1 MDIAISGNITSS
13 SLDSKKY
20 VIHHTLRPG
29 YTLHVGT
36 KCNDGRPITESWRY
50 KQAVKMGIPIVHSGV
65 HPRIS
70 KKQKVTKELL
80 VDKYAPKHVHDIIGH
95 RDAIQQLRTW
105 LESWESGYPEVRSV
119 LITGPPGIGKTTTV
133 HLVCKSMGYHIV
145 EYNAS
150 DTRSVATLR
159 GLIALGIQRLRKEV
173 IVMDEIDGLSER
185 GGVGELASI
194 LRKTNIPILCIAN
207 EKPPKLKPII
217 NASTTISFQRPNKIS
232 IATALL
238 SIAKAENISITKPEL
253 EVLCETNGNDLRS
266 ILNALQFYGK
276 EDSHRMMSGS
286 KDGIL
291 RHDLFSAT
299 QTLFRQKKGSLQAAE
314 DLVFVDYHMVPLM
327 VQEGYLAAS
336 GNDLEAA
343 MRSAE
348 SLSFGDTVERRVHT
362 TQDWGLI
369 PHFVQ
374 SSVAVTKTVPGFAPF
389 QLFPQWLGKNS
400 KTQKH
405 LRYMK
410 ELGEKMRC
418 LPHEMR
424 MDYADHLQT
433 ILLKPLAGEKPDL
446 KGVIGAMDEYKL
458 TRDNVMEQLY
468 EVCLN
473 PVEIPTKVK
482 TAFTREYNK
491 MHSSGEKKKGGSKRG
506 SLVLEEG
513 EGEEE
518 EDEDDME
525 GLEEGMEEL
534 EI

>member
-1 MDIAISGNITSS
+1 MDIAISGNIDSS

-20 VIHHTLRPG
+20 VIHQTLRPG

-50 KQAVKMGIPIVHSGV
+50 KQAVKMGVPIVHSGV

-133 HLVCKSMGYHIV
+133 HLVCKSLGYHVV

-207 EKPPKLKPII
+207 EKPPKLRPII

-238 SIAKAENISITKPEL
+238 SIAKTENISITKPEL
-253 EVLCETNGNDLRS
+253 EVLCETNGNDIRS

-276 EDSHRMMSGS
+276 EEAHRMMSGS
-286 KDGIL
+286 KDGLL

-299 QTLFRQKKGSLQAAE
+299 QALFHQKRGSLQAAE
-314 DLVFVDYHMVPLM
+314 DLVFVDYLMVPLM

-336 GNDLEAA
+336 GDDLEAA

-424 MDYADHLQT
+424 LDCADSLQA
-433 ILLKPLAGEKPDL
+433 ILLKPLAGDKPDL
-446 KGVIGAMDEYKL
+446 KRVINAMDEYEL
-458 TRDNVMEQLY
+458 TRDNVMEHLC
-468 EVCLN
+468 EVCFN
-473 PVEIPTKVK
+473 PVDIPTKVK

-491 MHSSGEKKKGGSKRG
+491 THSIGKKRMASHTI
-506 SLVLEEG
+506 
-513 EGEEE
+513 
-518 EDEDDME
+518 EDDADDADDVDDESDLTNDMN
-525 GLEEGMEEL
+525 EL
-534 EI
+534 HL

>member
-1 MDIAISGNITSS
+1 
-13 SLDSKKY
+13 
-20 VIHHTLRPG
+20 
-29 YTLHVGT
+29 
-36 KCNDGRPITESWRY
+36 
-50 KQAVKMGIPIVHSGV
+50 MGIPIVHSGV
-65 HPRIS
+65 RPRIL

-80 VDKYAPKHVHDIIGH
+80 VDKYAPKHLNDIIGH
-95 RDAIQQLRTW
+95 REAIQQLRTW
-105 LESWESGYPEVRSV
+105 LQSWEHGYPELRSV

-133 HLVCKSMGYHIV
+133 HLVCKSLGYHVV

-150 DTRSVATLR
+150 DTRSISTLR

-207 EKPPKLKPII
+207 EKPPKLRPII
-217 NASTTISFQRPNKIS
+217 NASTLIPFQRPNKIT
-232 IATALL
+232 IATTLL
-238 SIAKAENISITKPEL
+238 LIAKAEQISITKAEL
-253 EVLCETNGNDLRS
+253 ETLCEANGNDIRS

-276 EDSHRMMSGS
+276 EDAHRMQSGS
-286 KDGIL
+286 KDAIL
-291 RHDLFSAT
+291 RQDLFSAT
-299 QTLFRQKKGSLQAAE
+299 QTLFRQKKGSLAAAE

-336 GNDLEAA
+336 GDNLEAA

-374 SSVAVTKTVPGFAPF
+374 SSVAVAKTVPGFAPF

-424 MDYADHLQT
+424 LDYADHLQT
-433 ILLKPLAGEKPDL
+433 ILLKPLSDEKPDL
-446 KGVIGAMDEYKL
+446 KKVIGAMDEYDL
-458 TRDNVMEQLY
+458 SRDNVMEQLY

-473 PVEIPTKVK
+473 PVDIPTKVK

-491 MHSSGEKKKGGSKRG
+491 MHSSGKKTTSKRS

-513 EGEEE
+513 EDEEEE
-518 EDEDDME
+518 EDDME
-525 GLEEGMEEL
+525 ELEEGMDEL